1 MEGYQVITEKLRFF
15 TRKFYRNELIRGGI
29 LFFSLGLVYFFVTLF
44 IEYFLWLQPRAR
56 TILFWVFVV
65 VELYLLFRFVLQPVF
80 KLIGLQKG
88 ISFEESSKIIGN
100 HFPEVQDKLLNIL
113 QLQENPNHSD
123 LLLASITQ
131 KAKELHPIAFVKAI
145 DFSKNIQYLKY
156 ALIPLLIWVLSF
168 FIGNGDIFKQSFNRV
183 VNYKTAYS
191 PPAPFSFY
199 LQNNSLEV
207 LQGKPFT
214 VQVQTHGSVR
224 PEEIKI
230 VFNNQ
235 EYFIPRSNNTTFV
248 YTFPQVQEETIFYLT
263 ANGIQSQDYI
273 LSVIKTPTILSVS
286 MDVKYPS
293 YLRKQNETIQHTGNL
308 VLPEGTSVLWNVTTK
323 TTDSVSFILNKK
335 RSLFR
340 TLSDNHFEYQKR
352 ILKPFSYQISSSNFK
367 LQDYERLSFT
377 IDVMKDEFPRI
388 AVQSNID
395 SISHG
400 PVQFAG
406 QISDDYGLQK
416 LQLVYYDIE
425 TPEEKQTL
433 ELPIRKQNLQT
444 FYYQFPE
451 GLQLTDGR
459 NYKLFFQVFDNDAV
473 NGSKKTLST
482 IFDYHQK
489 AVLEI
494 EQELLDAQKNTIN
507 DLERTIQKQRSQQ
520 SELKKIQQEIK
531 QQKNISWNDEKKV
544 QAFIKRQNQYQ
555 KMMQRQTDLLQENIN
570 EKTFDNQNLA
580 SKKEELEQR
589 IEELK
594 KLEKQQKL
602 LDEIAKI
609 AEKLNKEDFTKK
621 AKELAQQNKQ
631 QERSLTRTLELVKRF
646 YVEQKVMQ
654 IANQLDLLSKKQLDL
669 SQKKDTLL
677 SPQNEIQK
685 EFEELKK
692 ELEALEKDNEKLKE
706 PIELPDTFDEQ
717 VHIQESL
724 KKAEENFLEK
734 DFKATSQNQKKA
746 GLEMKKM
753 SAKMQQAMLDMESDS
768 MEENIEDL
776 RKILENLLT
785 FSFQQEILMNKFE
798 ESSTT
803 HPSFGADLRKQN
815 ELKTYFEHIDDSLYV
830 LAMRLPKI
838 STKIQDELSS
848 SHYNLGQALANFS
861 ENSFSTGTSN
871 QRYVLTAV
879 NTLADYLSGI
889 LESMM
894 NPKSMKMGKGKGNR
908 FSLPDIIQKQG
919 ELSEKMKKGM
929 QKGRKPGD
937 EKGDGKPSQFG
948 EKGKDGERGQKGG
961 KDSSGSEGEG
971 NENSDGELYEIFKQQ
986 TLLRKQLQDAIQ
998 ENTGANSSGN
1008 AATKKVLKTM
1018 EQLENE
1024 ILEKGFAPETLQKM
1038 QHLQYEL
1045 LKLENAALEQG
1056 RDHKRKSETNL
1067 LRRTPNQI
1075 KELEFKKLFYN
1086 QTEILN
1092 RQSLPLQQNF
1102 KVKVRKYFSDSQK

>member
-1 MEGYQVITEKLRFF
+1 M
-15 TRKFYRNELIRGGI
+15 
-29 LFFSLGLVYFFVTLF
+29 
-44 IEYFLWLQPRAR
+44 
-56 TILFWVFVV
+56 
-65 VELYLLFRFVLQPVF
+65 
-80 KLIGLQKG
+80 
-88 ISFEESSKIIGN
+88 
-100 HFPEVQDKLLNIL
+100 
-113 QLQENPNHSD
+113 
-123 LLLASITQ
+123 
-131 KAKELHPIAFVKAI
+131 
-145 DFSKNIQYLKY
+145 
-156 ALIPLLIWVLSF
+156 
-168 FIGNGDIFKQSFNRV
+168 
-183 VNYKTAYS
+183 
-191 PPAPFSFY
+191 
-199 LQNNSLEV
+199 
-207 LQGKPFT
+207 
-214 VQVQTHGSVR
+214 
-224 PEEIKI
+224 
-230 VFNNQ
+230 
-235 EYFIPRSNNTTFV
+235 
-248 YTFPQVQEETIFYLT
+248 T

-286 MDVKYPS
+286 MDVNYPS

-400 PVQFAG
+400 PAQFAG

-494 EQELLDAQKNTIN
+494 EQELLDAQKNTIY

-717 VHIQESL
+717 EHIQEAL

-908 FSLPDIIQKQG
+908 FRLPDIIQKQG

-948 EKGKDGERGQKGG
+948 EKGKDGESGQKGG

-1045 LKLENAALEQG
+1045 LKLENAVLEQG